1 MEVLKMSE
9 KDKVT
14 KKQEEELKKE
24 EPKGEEQLT
33 SAEERIKEEEQ
44 VRARVSEFV
53 PLVKSDTQFDFK
65 TLKYANLYLSV
76 YKRKSWILSLVVAIA
91 ALGMAIYSAIAS
103 QWVFFVIFLLFVAVI
118 VYQALTVEKKI
129 DQELVKYFKNR
140 EVGGQEVALNKELI
154 LVENKNSTIP
164 FVYEWSDI
172 KSVDEI
178 TEYVYLFL
186 GAQAPII
193 IDKNRLVVGDLKA
206 LQEIVKEKFPEKGYK
221 VIEKEIAK
229 RKIEFEHEVVEEN
242 DKIEIVK
249 LSAEEE
255 AKVKAEQDK
264 KVAEKI
270 EEEKGKKE

>member
-1 MEVLKMSE
+1 MSE

-229 RKIEFEHEVVEEN
+229 RKIEFEHEVVEED

-264 KVAEKI
+264 KAAEKI